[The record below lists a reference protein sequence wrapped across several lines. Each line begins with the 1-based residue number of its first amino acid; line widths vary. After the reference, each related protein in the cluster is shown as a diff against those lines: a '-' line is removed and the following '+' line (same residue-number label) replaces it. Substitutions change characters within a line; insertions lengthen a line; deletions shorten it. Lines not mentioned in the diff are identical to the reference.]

1 MKLIELNIE
10 KLKSLCIKYKVKS
23 LYVFGSILTSKFNAN
38 SDIDFIV
45 DIEDNDP
52 ISYSDKYFE
61 LKFALESLFNRAI
74 DLVEKRAIKN
84 PEFIKEI
91 NNTKIEIYG
100 Q

>member
-1 MKLIELNIE
+1 MKIIELNIE
-10 KLKSLCIKYKVKS
+10 KLKSLCQKYKVKS
-23 LYVFGSILTSKFNAN
+23 LSVFGSILTPKFNQE

-45 DIEDNDP
+45 DIDDNDP
-52 ISYSDKYFE
+52 LSYSDKYFE

-74 DLVEKRAIKN
+74 DLVEKKALKN

-91 NNTKIEIYG
+91 NKTKIEIYG